1 MTILD
6 DHSRY
11 SICINA
17 CNNETRVTVQ
27 SALAEVFR
35 TYGLPKAILCD
46 NGPPWGDE
54 VGRFTRLTVWL
65 IRMGIQVPYARSF
78 HPQTRGKIER
88 FHRSLKAEV
97 VQYCGSLDLNECQK
111 RFDRWRALYNADRP
125 HESLDMEV
133 PASRYGISS
142 RSFSEKLP
150 SVEYGPSDHVRKVQD
165 GGRISYKGREFR
177 ISKAFYGERIAFRP
191 TVVDGVRDLYFCD
204 QKIGHVDLR
213 DNHEQ
218 L

>member
-111 RFDRWRALYNADRP
+111 RFDRGEPYIMRIDPMNHWTWRFRQA
-125 HESLDMEV
+125 
-133 PASRYGISS
+133 GIDEPT
-142 RSFSEKLP
+142 SFSEKLP
-150 SVEYGPSDHVRKVQD
+150 PSSTDLAIMLEMSRMGAGLATKA
-165 GGRISYKGREFR
+165 GSFEREGFPR
-177 ISKAFYGERIAFRP
+177 
-191 TVVDGVRDLYFCD
+191 
-204 QKIGHVDLR
+204 
-213 DNHEQ
+213 
-218 L
+218 